1 VDIDMPDEMLMEAIY
16 EQGGAINWSGHYAI
30 SDEMRKRL
38 QQAIGG
44 T

>member
-1 VDIDMPDEMLMEAIY
+1 MPDEMLMEAIY
-16 EQGGAINWSGHYAI
+16 EQGGAVNLSGHYAI